1 MSQDASRRSSMMLT
15 RDPKSSAV
23 SDFPLSTI
31 IAQLDSGVS
40 VNADDDPVANGEPG
54 VLKVSCVSGGFFY
67 PNENKKIHEQ
77 ERGRATKSVNAGDLL
92 VTRANTFELIASCG
106 LVDRDYPNLFLPDK
120 VWRVVLKEPDRDYLP
135 WLNQVLNSPSVRVEL
150 KARAS
155 GTSGSM
161 KNISQEAFLGIHVLR
176 PPLAEQKAI
185 AGVLSAWDR
194 AIEQTTALIAAK
206 QRLKQGLMQ
215 QLLTGKRRFKGF
227 KDEWRECQL
236 GDLFDDRREPGT
248 DDLPLLAVT
257 LDAGVIRRDSRDAP
271 VRTNLE
277 HEEHLLV
284 RKDDIAYNMMR
295 MWQGGSGRATEDGVV
310 SPAYVVCKP
319 KSQIESRF
327 ADHLFHIPR
336 MIYLFWAYSY
346 GLTDDRR
353 RLYFDGFSRIPTRI
367 PSLEEQR
374 RIADAVDCLGREVN
388 QLDSR
393 LISLRKQKR
402 GLMQKLLTGEVR
414 VSDKLLKQGAKP

>member
-1 MSQDASRRSSMMLT
+1 MTANRRL
-15 RDPKSSAV
+15 KNGW
-23 SDFPLSTI
+23 
-31 IAQLDSGVS
+31 DSVRIDS
-40 VNADDDPVANGEPG
+40 VGQIQGGRQRSEKIVIGTMQKYLRVANVFDGYIDYSDVLEMPFTESERTIYFLEPG
-54 VLKVSCVSGGFFY
+54 DILL
-67 PNENKKIHEQ
+67 NEGQSLELVGRSAIYDEKPHAFCFQNTLIRFRPSTEITSEFAIQVFRHYLHTGKFAAVAARTTSIAHLGV
-77 ERGRATKSVNAGDLL
+77 ER
-92 VTRANTFELIASCG
+92 FAS
-106 LVDRDYPNLFLPDK
+106 LHIPLP
-120 VWRVVLKEPDRDYLP
+120 PIP
-135 WLNQVLNSPSVRVEL
+135 
-150 KARAS
+150 
-155 GTSGSM
+155 
-161 KNISQEAFLGIHVLR
+161 
-176 PPLAEQKAI
+176 EQKAI

-194 AIEQTTALIAAK
+194 AIEQTTALVAAK

-414 VSDKLLKQGAKP
+414 VSDKRLKQGAKS